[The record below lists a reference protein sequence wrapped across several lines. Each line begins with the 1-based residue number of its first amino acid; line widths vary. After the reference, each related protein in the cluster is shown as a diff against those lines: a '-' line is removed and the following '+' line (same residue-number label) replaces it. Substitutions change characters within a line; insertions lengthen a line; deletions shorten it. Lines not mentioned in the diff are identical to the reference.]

1 MAEHYVKQDEAF
13 KRFQS
18 LFKAGEI
25 SPSLYFFVHALD
37 SGDTCI
43 RWQYLREL
51 GFCQSDGSF
60 FRLMGS
66 YRDYENQVTE
76 YKRGR
81 VVQLTKE
88 TDAKGYRYKII
99 SSSVVNPAAKSTNAF
114 GGASYHNYGAAVDLC
129 LRTLGDGFARDT
141 PVTVGGKQIASNIT
155 AFYRDIGLLECAS
168 RHGIEWGGS
177 WSDLWDMVHFQDKF
191 LSLPSGDIWDYM
203 CHWSYVAPK
212 PKTGFFPLILLG
224 GLFYF
229 LRDKKSGSGRGV

>member
-1 MAEHYVKQDEAF
+1 MAHYVKQDEAF

-18 LFKAGEI
+18 LFNAGEI
-25 SPSLYFFVHALD
+25 APNLYFFVRALD

-51 GFCQSDGSF
+51 GMCQSDGSF

-66 YRDYENQVTE
+66 YRDYGSQVEE

-81 VVQLTKE
+81 VVQLVKE
-88 TDAKGYRYKII
+88 TDKKGYRYRIV

-129 LRTLGDGFARDT
+129 LRTLGDSFARDT
-141 PVTVGGKQIASNIT
+141 PVTVGGKQIAPNIT

-177 WSDLWDMVHFQDKF
+177 WSDLWDMVHFQVKF
-191 LSLPSGDIWDYM
+191 LSLPSGDVWDYM

-212 PKTGFFPLILLG
+212 PKIVGLFPLLLG

-229 LRDKKSGSGRGV
+229 LRGDKKSGNGRGV